1 MSALYSVY
9 FSSLVF
15 LWSVARA
22 FRYPRKTV
30 THLLRLSQGDGL
42 LLTEASPKKP
52 GRSVPAGAA
61 RLVE

>member
-1 MSALYSVY
+1 MSAPQYAVY

-30 THLLRLSQGDGL
+30 IHLLRKIQGKGL
-42 LLTEASPKKP
+42 VLKEAS
-52 GRSVPAGAA
+52 S
-61 RLVE
+61 